1 MRNFESLNI
10 GEQRD
15 NNENNHNKMKTKSF
29 YEAPS
34 SELLLINFEEA
45 FLQGTGGTTNPSTF
59 VEDVDIDDE
68 SDQNWWGN

>member
-1 MRNFESLNI
+1 MCNFESLNN

-45 FLQGTGGTTNPSTF
+45 FLQGTGTPGGP
-59 VEDVDIDDE
+59 DPIDDDE
-68 SDQNWWGN
+68 DDY

>member
-1 MRNFESLNI
+1 MRNFEGLNN

-15 NNENNHNKMKTKSF
+15 NNENNHNKMKNKSF

-45 FLQGTGGTTNPSTF
+45 FLQGTNDPPINPWI
-59 VEDVDIDDE
+59 EDPDDLDDGE
-68 SDQNWWGN
+68 